1 MGSIVNKHNTSNPV
15 IYPESSVNETDVQ
28 STNESIDNIDGAEK
42 GVNESELINQLEQDG
57 YDKLNKLRRGETIP
71 ANATNEDIGDALLNI
86 IKSGANDFEKKTGR
100 RMTYAEMRYAY
111 G

>member
-1 MGSIVNKHNTSNPV
+1 MGSIVNKYNTSNPV

-28 STNESIDNIDGAEK
+28 STNESIDNIDDNIDGAEK

-86 IKSGANDFEKKTGR
+86 IKSGANEFEKKTGR
-100 RMTYAEMRYAY
+100 RMTYEEM
-111 G
+111 